1 MIAIALD
8 PATQTG
14 SFRDMDDD
22 VVIIDADILSKRR
35 RHRRW
40 IYAGLGLVMVAPLA
54 IGVLW
59 AQRKPIAHNYLQNYL
74 EDKGIK
80 AQFDIKEIGTRFQR
94 IENLVLGDPRNP
106 DLTAEWA
113 EIDTVANF
121 SGINI
126 GAIRAKGV
134 RLRGQY
140 RDGKI
145 SFGALDQLRSTSTKK
160 SNGLPD
166 MDVMIADARVG
177 LDTDFGQVGL
187 RFDGKGNFGSTFIGK
202 LALTAPSLIRDD
214 CVSQGAQAWLDLG
227 IKDKKLSVK
236 GPVRAATIQCGET
249 RADGVALVLDGSVND
264 RFESGGGFLEA
275 KVAQLSSAQGTLN
288 TVNFWTDFG
297 GNTGSVSGKMKLDVG
312 QSRLPQAQLGM
323 TAIGASYQLKRDADK
338 GWNVFANG
346 TVNADNARP
355 DAKAL
360 AKMTQFRSAGDG
372 TPAAP
377 LVTQLSRAVEGLER
391 GSRAKARFDLA
402 HQNGNGRF
410 TLNGVEVM
418 SKSGA
423 VLTIAG
429 RDPVRYLWRD
439 GGLMVEGQARLQGG
453 GFPASTV
460 SLASSDGRFSGT
472 ATIAPLTSGQT
483 RLALSPVRFDIG
495 PNGTSVN
502 TTATFDG
509 AINGIKLAGL
519 QVPLSLTPG
528 ASPLNGCRMISL
540 NSLVMTG
547 VSFDPLSL
555 NTCITGNT
563 VQLSQPKAS
572 GRYQNT
578 PFRFAGQS
586 VSFDITRKT
595 ADIAGLNVS
604 GSVNGSTFSATANR
618 AQVNA
623 ATQLATIDAPE
634 IKARYGKAPVVIKG
648 QSAVFA
654 KGVFVLKNPYA
665 QGSAN
670 GMSGTLVS
678 NEVRYDTNR
687 QALSASAIRLNGRAG
702 RSPFSLNAT
711 QLNGAGK
718 DFALQNAAVSYGE
731 GASKS
736 ALTLSQLKGRMGA
749 GGASGNFT
757 GGLINIANVP
767 VNMERGTGQWR
778 INGWALSLNGV
789 SLALSD
795 RLATPR
801 YVPMQMR
808 GFGMSV
814 SRQGVKGTGSLF
826 EPTTG
831 TRIGA
836 VDLDHSW
843 LWGNGGLSL
852 TIPGLT
858 FTPELQPEQF
868 TSLTKGTIANVAG
881 TVKGTGNIL
890 WSARDG
896 VWSTGRFSTDG
907 MDLAADF
914 GPVRQMKGAI
924 EFDDLLN
931 LVTAPG
937 QSVEIAEINSGVQVT
952 DGLIKYQL
960 LPGLKAKVEGG
971 RWPFSGGELFL
982 EPTILD
988 LSETAERRLTF
999 RVVGLDAAKFINQ
1012 LELENIAATGTFDG
1026 VLPMVFDSQGGRI
1039 EAGNMI
1045 VRDEGGTLSYISEV
1059 SQENLGTYG
1068 MIAFDALKSLKYK
1081 RLSIDLGG
1089 PLDGEMVTKI
1099 RLNGVNQNEIVPG
1112 RERYK
1117 LPIPI
1122 KVSGLTGVPF
1132 LFNIT
1137 IKAPF
1142 RRLIKIGRDFQN
1154 PTDLIKETVDKE
1166 RARLEAE
1173 AQKQNPD
1180 NPIQP

>member
-1 MIAIALD
+1 VVAIALD

-14 SFRDMDDD
+14 SFVDMDDD
-22 VVIIDADILSKRR
+22 EVMTDADILSKRR

-40 IYAGLGLVMVAPLA
+40 IYAGLGLVMVAPLVM
-54 IGVLW
+54 GVLW

-74 EDKGIK
+74 EDKGVK
-80 AQFDIKEIGTRFQR
+80 AKFDIKEIGTRFQR

-134 RLRGQY
+134 RLRGAY
-140 RDGKI
+140 RDGKV

-160 SNGLPD
+160 SDGFPD

-177 LDTDFGQVGL
+177 LDTDFGQVGM
-187 RFDGKGNFGSTFIGK
+187 RFDGKGNFGSTFTGK

-214 CVSQGAQAWLDLG
+214 CKGEGAEAWLDLG

-236 GPVRAATIQCGET
+236 GPVRAATVQCGET
-249 RADGVALVLDGSVND
+249 RADGVVLSLDGNIND
-264 RFESGGGFLEA
+264 RFESGGGFFEA
-275 KVAQLSSAQGTLN
+275 KVAQLASAQAMLDN
-288 TVNFWTDFG
+288 VSFWTDFG
-297 GNTGSVSGKMKLDVG
+297 GNTRSISGKMKLDVG

-323 TAIGASYQLKRDADK
+323 TAIGASYQLKRDGDN

-355 DAKAL
+355 DARAL
-360 AKMTQFRSAGDG
+360 ARMTKFRSAGDG

-377 LVTQLSRAVEGLER
+377 LVTQLGRAIEGLGR

-410 TLNGVEVM
+410 TLNGVEVV

-423 VLTIAG
+423 VLTMAG

-439 GGLMVEGQARLQGG
+439 GGLMVAGQARLQGG

-472 ATIAPLTSGQT
+472 ATIAPLTAGQT
-483 RLALSPVRFDIG
+483 RLALSPVRFDLG
-495 PNGTSVN
+495 PNGTSVD

-509 AINGIKLAGL
+509 AMNGIKLAGL
-519 QVPLSLTPG
+519 QVPLSLNPG
-528 ASPLNGCRMISL
+528 ASPFNGCRTISL
-540 NSLVMTG
+540 NRLVMAG
-547 VSFDPLSL
+547 ASFDPLSL
-555 NTCITGNT
+555 NTCISGNT
-563 VQLSQPKAS
+563 VQVSQPRAS
-572 GRYQNT
+572 GRYQNA

-586 VSFDITRKT
+586 VSFDMTRKI

-604 GSVNGSTFSATANR
+604 GSMNGSAFSATAKR

-623 ATQLATIDAPE
+623 STQLATIDAPE
-634 IKARYGKAPVVIKG
+634 IKARYGKAPVTIKG
-648 QSAVFA
+648 QSAQFA
-654 KGVFVLKNPYA
+654 NGIFVLKNPYA
-665 QGSAN
+665 HGSAS

-678 NEVRYDTNR
+678 NDLRYDTKA

-702 RSPFSLNAT
+702 RSPFSLNAA
-711 QLNGAGK
+711 QLTGAGR
-718 DFALQNAAVSYGE
+718 DFALQNAVVSYGE
-731 GASKS
+731 GASRS
-736 ALTLSQLKGRMGA
+736 ALNLSQLKGRMGA

-767 VNMERGTGQWR
+767 VNMERGAGQWQF
-778 INGWALSLNGV
+778 GKGALSLNGV

-795 RLATPR
+795 RLAAPR

-808 GFGMSV
+808 DFGMNV
-814 SRQGVKGTGSLF
+814 SRQGVKGAGGLF
-826 EPTTG
+826 EPSTG

-852 TIPGLT
+852 TVPGLT
-858 FTPELQPEQF
+858 FTPELQPEQL
-868 TSLTKGTIANVAG
+868 TSLTKGKIANVAG

-890 WSARDG
+890 WSSRDG

-907 MDLAADF
+907 MDLAAAF
-914 GPVRQMKGAI
+914 GPVRQMKGTI

-937 QSVEIAEINSGVQVT
+937 QTVEIAEINSGVQVT

-982 EPTILD
+982 EPTVLD

-1026 VLPMVFDSQGGRI
+1026 VLPMIFDSQGGRI

-1081 RLSIDLGG
+1081 RLAIDLGG

-1099 RLNGVNQNEIVPG
+1099 RLNGVNQAEIVPG
-1112 RERYK
+1112 RARYK

-1122 KVSGLTGVPF
+1122 KVSGLTGIPF

-1142 RRLIKIGRDFQN
+1142 RGLIKMGRDFQN
-1154 PTDLIKETVDKE
+1154 PNDLIKETVDKE